1 MLEWASMLMGKPGR
15 HSFHL
20 QETAKLIFQLFGL
33 RIILGDMKILISRIF
48 FFLSGSM
55 CLGIIQP
62 IEKICSEFIALSIL
76 SLSNPVL
83 NKDVFLH

>member
-1 MLEWASMLMGKPGR
+1 MLELASMLMGKPGR

-33 RIILGDMKILISRIF
+33 RIILGDMKILISMN

-55 CLGIIQP
+55 CLGIILP

-76 SLSNPVL
+76 TLSNPVL